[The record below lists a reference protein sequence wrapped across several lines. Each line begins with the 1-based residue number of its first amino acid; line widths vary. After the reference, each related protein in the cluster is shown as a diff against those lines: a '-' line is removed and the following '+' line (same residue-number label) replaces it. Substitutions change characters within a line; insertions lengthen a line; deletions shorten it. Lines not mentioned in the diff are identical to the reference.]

1 MYWRGAL
8 NGLSFETH
16 PQLGGD
22 VDTDDDAFKD
32 MIENYRSGLQRD
44 IKTVGY
50 TVKSLAPTV
59 SDPTPFIDGQ
69 ITAICIKLGMP
80 QRIFMGSER
89 GELASTQ
96 DDSSWND
103 RLKHRQEMYVTPCI
117 IIPFIDRMIATGVL
131 PKPSG
136 KLVESNLVK
145 DDGNDQEMVE
155 GSSLQ
160 EETDVEEKH
169 TTNAFGNASKTAQNA
184 PSSGSKLQGGTFPSK
199 AGGSVPRG
207 DNTGTGA
214 VAPAA
219 PKARVLPEKDSSPG
233 YCIAWPDLDSMTEA
247 QKATIA
253 LQKTQALMA
262 FIAGNGESAM
272 TLVDFYT
279 KVLYMTDEEAIGV
292 IEAVNKQIEDD
303 ERLTPDPEEARQ
315 DQMDMQADQFEQEI
329 GAKKELAESGQGFQ
343 SEMFDKQSAVD
354 EKMAKLKR
362 KGKPVANQRLETA
375 LAKAKKLVARE
386 AK

>member
-22 VDTDDDAFKD
+22 VETDDDAFKD
-32 MIENYRSGLQRD
+32 MLENYRNGLQRD

-136 KLVESNLVK
+136 KLVESNLVE
-145 DDGNDQEMVE
+145 DDGNAQQDIDT
-155 GSSLQ
+155 SLQ
-160 EETDVEEKH
+160 ESDAGEE
-169 TTNAFGNASKTAQNA
+169 G
-184 PSSGSKLQGGTFPSK
+184 
-199 AGGSVPRG
+199 
-207 DNTGTGA
+207 
-214 VAPAA
+214 
-219 PKARVLPEKDSSPG
+219 
-233 YCIAWPDLDSMTEA
+233 I
-247 QKATIA
+247 
-253 LQKTQALMA
+253 
-262 FIAGNGESAM
+262 
-272 TLVDFYT
+272 
-279 KVLYMTDEEAIGV
+279 
-292 IEAVNKQIEDD
+292 
-303 ERLTPDPEEARQ
+303 
-315 DQMDMQADQFEQEI
+315 
-329 GAKKELAESGQGFQ
+329 
-343 SEMFDKQSAVD
+343 
-354 EKMAKLKR
+354 
-362 KGKPVANQRLETA
+362 
-375 LAKAKKLVARE
+375 
-386 AK
+386 